1 MRPNNRE
8 LSQEDWP
15 DLLVGG
21 AKLFR
26 LIPSKSMKDFQAPAA
41 CLYNKT
47 SKDYVLAVGKALVVY
62 EATTGFY
69 ARRIPVQRQI
79 SAAAFDVP
87 RERRVVLG
95 TENGEVLVVNYISG
109 EVISKIRA
117 HQGEIVGVAH
127 GGDKARCVISA
138 GRDNCLKV
146 HQETS
151 KGLELLRT
159 VENAQS
165 WVGSLAYSPVLS
177 LIATGSRSGRVALW
191 DFCTLQQMQNLQCR
205 GAVASVLFLDP
216 RPLLLT
222 GDAHGSIIM
231 WLVRPK
237 KQVSTLCIIEGAGSG
252 ITSLTRF
259 DSTHHIAAG
268 TDDGLIVMWDAL
280 TIESIAPISLLE
292 RPDRDATYK
301 PYRKAHRDQ
310 GRCDYAKIIE
320 CDTSDAIEP
329 LASVKAHDDAVLY
342 VLGVDRPQCIYST
355 SSDGVQRLWRLD
367 ELHIQTESEIDSF
380 AGPAPAPIEPE
391 TILACCGCFDL
402 PNKPADTFTSFT
414 EVEWDY
420 FDREKAAATAK
431 DRERAKTML
440 TMVQRKR
447 DMKQVFRRAVKK
459 VMLVLAFGGRVEL
472 ANEFRDD
479 EGVQKEWARR
489 LDQRSIGQ
497 RDASMRRSRM
507 RTDRACEGTGP
518 AAREGLRNKVIAQMG
533 SPTPPPKI
541 ISGPQRRVN
550 DFMERIG
557 RIPEARP
564 AFSEPSIRNGIKEG
578 LYHGEEE
585 RYLTQLREYP
595 EKLEAYARRVN
606 GGHANMP
613 LGSDTVI
620 DEEPLV
626 KIENGFPVINKGV
639 KHMALDDVSR
649 QPSLVGR
656 VQEKMDDET
665 TLTSGKKAVKTRME
679 HHRRRSL
686 KRRPSTV
693 NITELVRPNYTEKDV
708 QAFQDAFEFVDVD
721 FSGMIDMEEWF
732 LFLRRM
738 EQRLNPVEAQ
748 LLFLHLD
755 SDRDGLL
762 TMLELLQIVFSKLE
776 RRDQVALHK
785 VCWDAHLHLAAR
797 RKQKDMELL
806 IQKRTERLLGRGGD
820 DSSVGS
826 RSVGSFTLSTVTG
839 VL

>member
-1 MRPNNRE
+1 
-8 LSQEDWP
+8 
-15 DLLVGG
+15 
-21 AKLFR
+21 
-26 LIPSKSMKDFQAPAA
+26 
-41 CLYNKT
+41 
-47 SKDYVLAVGKALVVY
+47 
-62 EATTGFY
+62 
-69 ARRIPVQRQI
+69 
-79 SAAAFDVP
+79 
-87 RERRVVLG
+87 
-95 TENGEVLVVNYISG
+95 
-109 EVISKIRA
+109 
-117 HQGEIVGVAH
+117 
-127 GGDKARCVISA
+127 
-138 GRDNCLKV
+138 
-146 HQETS
+146 
-151 KGLELLRT
+151 
-159 VENAQS
+159 
-165 WVGSLAYSPVLS
+165 
-177 LIATGSRSGRVALW
+177 
-191 DFCTLQQMQNLQCR
+191 
-205 GAVASVLFLDP
+205 
-216 RPLLLT
+216 
-222 GDAHGSIIM
+222 
-231 WLVRPK
+231 
-237 KQVSTLCIIEGAGSG
+237 
-252 ITSLTRF
+252 
-259 DSTHHIAAG
+259 
-268 TDDGLIVMWDAL
+268 
-280 TIESIAPISLLE
+280 
-292 RPDRDATYK
+292 
-301 PYRKAHRDQ
+301 
-310 GRCDYAKIIE
+310 
-320 CDTSDAIEP
+320 
-329 LASVKAHDDAVLY
+329 
-342 VLGVDRPQCIYST
+342 
-355 SSDGVQRLWRLD
+355 
-367 ELHIQTESEIDSF
+367 
-380 AGPAPAPIEPE
+380 
-391 TILACCGCFDL
+391 
-402 PNKPADTFTSFT
+402 
-414 EVEWDY
+414 
-420 FDREKAAATAK
+420 
-431 DRERAKTML
+431 
-440 TMVQRKR
+440 
-447 DMKQVFRRAVKK
+447 
-459 VMLVLAFGGRVEL
+459 
-472 ANEFRDD
+472 
-479 EGVQKEWARR
+479 
-489 LDQRSIGQ
+489 
-497 RDASMRRSRM
+497 
-507 RTDRACEGTGP
+507 
-518 AAREGLRNKVIAQMG
+518 MG

-550 DFMERIG
+550 EFMERIS

-620 DEEPLV
+620 EEEPLV

-639 KHMALDDVSR
+639 RHVALDDVTR